1 MDRWDDWET
10 LYFWMV
16 VVRGNGK
23 TAIINTGPPADLGA
37 LNARWSGAFGER
49 GKLAREESERPVAA
63 LALMGIKPEEV
74 DYLLITPLQAYATAN
89 IQLFPNAQVCFSR
102 RGWIEDFHAEKF
114 SMHVPRELRIPDETL
129 RYLMFEGSEKLRLL
143 NDEDEI
149 APGIT
154 GFWTGVHHRSSM
166 AYVIETARGKV
177 IVSDCF
183 FKYGNVE
190 RMEPLGIMES
200 LEECH
205 RAYERIKR
213 EGDIL
218 IPLYDPEVLERFPEG
233 KIA

>member
-1 MDRWDDWET
+1 M
-10 LYFWMV
+10 
-16 VVRGNGK
+16 
-23 TAIINTGPPADLGA
+23 
-37 LNARWSGAFGER
+37 
-49 GKLAREESERPVAA
+49 
-63 LALMGIKPEEV
+63 
-74 DYLLITPLQAYATAN
+74 LITPLQAYATAN

-114 SMHVPRELRIPDETL
+114 PLHVPRELRIPDDTL

-154 GFWTGVHHRSSM
+154 AFWTGVHHRSSM
-166 AYVIETARGKV
+166 AFVIETAGGKV

-205 RAYERIKR
+205 HAYERIRR

-218 IPLYDPEVLERFPEG
+218 IPLYDPEVLARFREVRSPERKLRDE
-233 KIA
+233 